1 MAQRIRETNTNKFA
15 LNFKTQDLS
24 RGTLDKITL
33 LNWLNYC
40 AHQYNRIPWH
50 IHYSASL
57 SRHQQCA
64 SIEHETW
71 KKDYGMMTSST
82 EGPAVILA
90 KAMKDLLPAIDKKE
104 TPRPNSI
111 RRGPLT
117 LQFHFFNTAL
127 DRVVEV
133 AVAETSPNTGN
144 GNLVCNLSP
153 TKLVIL
159 SHFTQQHMSSS
170 SKWNYHFTSPL
181 PGLSSNIIDKWYI
194 PTLRGC
200 LLAHYHNYKILLSDK

>member
-1 MAQRIRETNTNKFA
+1 MKER
-15 LNFKTQDLS
+15 
-24 RGTLDKITL
+24 
-33 LNWLNYC
+33 
-40 AHQYNRIPWH
+40 
-50 IHYSASL
+50 
-57 SRHQQCA
+57 
-64 SIEHETW
+64 

-159 SHFTQQHMSSS
+159 SHFTSLNQMELL
-170 SKWNYHFTSPL
+170 HFTA
-181 PGLSSNIIDKWYI
+181 GWIILKQ
-194 PTLRGC
+194 
-200 LLAHYHNYKILLSDK
+200 H